1 MGAAGVGRESRAQG
15 RIELRS
21 LLFVFRLRP
30 TGHGG
35 LRGGCD
41 GRISARGQ
49 ALGAG
54 EAVGVAEARQQAQL
68 AHLHGGRSFFER
80 GKNHADAFGRLRRT
94 LGDCDERALG
104 AREIFFVGLLPGP
117 LQNGGLLGD
126 GCDVGQQVEG
136 RGAHGGFAVFAQLIR
151 QRDRLEPIQ
160 QGQALGFGV
169 AGGRVVEK
177 LKADPVG
184 LAR

>member
-126 GCDVGQQVEG
+126 GCDVVNSEIEHSVIMQSSRV
-136 RGAHGGFAVFAQLIR
+136 I
-151 QRDRLEPIQ
+151 DIKRLEDSLIGREAEVIRSQKRPR
-160 QGQALGFGV
+160 ALRLMIGDHCQIDT
-169 AGGRVVEK
+169 E
-177 LKADPVG
+177 
-184 LAR
+184 